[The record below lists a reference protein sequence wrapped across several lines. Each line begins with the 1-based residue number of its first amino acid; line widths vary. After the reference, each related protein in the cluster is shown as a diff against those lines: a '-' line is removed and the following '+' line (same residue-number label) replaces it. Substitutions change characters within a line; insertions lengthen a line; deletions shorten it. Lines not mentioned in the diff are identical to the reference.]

1 MSFACIEDAL
11 DAGAPVLEVGGAVGN
26 LRHHGVI
33 RIGVV
38 LRAALEYDYPR
49 IIILN
54 R

>member
-1 MSFACIEDAL
+1 MGFACIEDAL
-11 DAGAPVLEVGGAVGN
+11 GTGAPVLEECGAVQH